1 MKRFGTAFGRMLSTA
16 DRSVADPIEV
26 AIIGDRAAD
35 STRELVQAAHEGFA
49 RNLTI
54 VGRAPEES
62 VTGVPLLDD
71 GRGLVGGIATAYV
84 CRGYSC
90 RQPVTRPEQVRD
102 QMASLA

>member
-1 MKRFGTAFGRMLSTA
+1 
-16 DRSVADPIEV
+16 
-26 AIIGDRAAD
+26 
-35 STRELVQAAHEGFA
+35 
-49 RNLTI
+49 
-54 VGRAPEES
+54 
-62 VTGVPLLDD
+62 LLDD